1 MKYTIRLFT
10 IRIRI
15 NIIANN
21 IDNQSGNQLNNSVIA
36 GNDSIDSNNSTGVKI
51 IDSNFADHNS
61 NIKKS

>member
-1 MKYTIRLFT
+1 MKHIIRLFT
-10 IRIRI
+10 IQIKIKI
-15 NIIANN
+15 NIINN
-21 IDNQSGNQLNNSVIA
+21 IGNQLNNSVIA